1 MAESKAGGI
10 RRVLERFA
18 IWTTTWVGSS
28 WAFGSALAMVVAW
41 LVTGPIFGY
50 SDTWQLVMNTISSI
64 VTFLMVFLI
73 QRSQN
78 KDTLAMQIKLNEIVA
93 ALKGASNRL
102 INVEELSE
110 EDVREL
116 HRRYSELAAT
126 TERAGHMRA
135 PLSIEQAL
143 SEREKMGLAEN
154 ASCEPGNG
162 RQG

>member
-1 MAESKAGGI
+1 
-10 RRVLERFA
+10 
-18 IWTTTWVGSS
+18 
-28 WAFGSALAMVVAW
+28 
-41 LVTGPIFGY
+41 
-50 SDTWQLVMNTISSI
+50 MNTISSI